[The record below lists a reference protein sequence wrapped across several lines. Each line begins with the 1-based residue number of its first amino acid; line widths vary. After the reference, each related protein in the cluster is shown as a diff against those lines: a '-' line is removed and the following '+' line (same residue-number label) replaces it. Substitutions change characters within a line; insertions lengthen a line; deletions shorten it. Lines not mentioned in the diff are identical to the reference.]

1 MRSKNEQ
8 RIKAMRKLI
17 KKTIILL
24 IIGVCFRCLAH
35 AGFIT
40 DRAGVGDVSNP
51 ADLQVQGR
59 VTCSSFT
66 MITNP
71 ALNYVLT
78 SNSQGNGTWQPS
90 VGSILLDST
99 NTWSAPNTW
108 NMTGTFPN
116 LNISGNVG
124 ISTGTPSYK
133 LDVYGFVRSTAGFIC
148 PDGSTITTLG
158 NFVPYK
164 NATQYVNLGSWGIGA
179 SSGTFSSNVII
190 GSTYTS
196 TTYPETLKVDQGASS
211 SVNVIS
217 GYGNTNNYI
226 QLNIKNQNSG
236 GNASSD
242 LVATADNGNESTNY
256 IDMGINSSGY
266 NNGSYNIGGP
276 DDGYLF
282 TAGNNLDIGTANWGY
297 SLKFHTGGTL
307 AANERMRI
315 DTNGNVG
322 IGTQSPFC
330 ALHVVGN
337 SLVTGPAW
345 GTNGFAYMF
354 LGDTNTYIS
363 SGFGVG
369 VTIQAQGSPSAITIA
384 QYGVGTGFGVPNAN
398 VNEMLSVAGRISLS
412 STTAPS
418 NTAGYGMISKN
429 SSDKELY
436 YQDENGNKTQ
446 LSYNY
451 AFFEDQKSN
460 TSSGGDGTAGGWYA
474 RVLSSTT
481 LSRGISITRSGNT
494 FTLQPGTYRVVASA
508 PFYGVNRCKIRLRNT
523 SDTTTAIF
531 GTSEY
536 TYNDLFETGLRIS
549 RSWIDGIV
557 TVSSAKTFQIEYY
570 ISTHNSGGEDLGV
583 AASSGD
589 TEVYTKVY
597 VEKIN

>member
-1 MRSKNEQ
+1 MKNIINKIIICLFFGIFFHCSAYGGIVTDRMGVGTYVPNPNNMRSSG
-8 RIKAMRKLI
+8 RITM
-17 KKTIILL
+17 
-24 IIGVCFRCLAH
+24 
-35 AGFIT
+35 
-40 DRAGVGDVSNP
+40 
-51 ADLQVQGR
+51 
-59 VTCSSFT
+59 SSFT
-66 MITNP
+66 LTMN
-71 ALNYVLT
+71 AGSGNVLT
-78 SNSQGNGTWQPS
+78 ADIAGRGTWQP
-90 VGSILLDST
+90 GAGLNLLSST
-99 NTWSAPNTW
+99 NTWTAPNTW
-108 NMTGTFPN
+108 GATGSF
-116 LNISGNVG
+116 LSDLLVSGNVG
-124 ISTGTPSYK
+124 IGTLNPSYN
-133 LDVYGFVRSTAGFIC
+133 LDVYGFIRSTAGFVC
-148 PDGSTITTLG
+148 PDGTIITTALV
-158 NFVPYK
+158 NTYVPYT
-164 NATQYVNLGSWGIGA
+164 NANQFVNLGSWGMGA

-190 GSTYTS
+190 GSTFTNP
-196 TTYPETLKVDQGASS
+196 TYPEMLKVDQGASS

-418 NTAGYGMISKN
+418 NTAGYGKISKN

-570 ISTHNSGGEDLGV
+570 ISNHYSGGEDLGV
-583 AASSGD
+583 ASSSGD
-589 TEVYTKVY
+589 TEVYTKAY
-597 VEKIN
+597 IQKIN